1 MAEPAATHSGLHS
14 DQGARRGE
22 HPGRARNP
30 VIKVADLA
38 WLEFKRP
45 DLAVAEA
52 FAAAFGFTTALRTD
66 TELHLRGSGADAPC
80 VLIRKGDTARFT
92 GLAFK
97 AAEDGD
103 LSRLANASGVRVD
116 PLPESVG
123 GVGVR
128 MVDPSGFPVQVV
140 AGTHQLPARPAQQPH
155 AFNFG
160 SNLIRANATQRVP
173 RVPATVQRL
182 GHVVLQSTHYR
193 PALDWYL
200 KTLGLIVSDFLF
212 VPGQR
217 DRGPAASFIRCDR
230 GSTPTEHHTLALM
243 LGPTNRYVHSAYQVC
258 DLDALAAGGEYL
270 NDRGYSRSWG
280 IGRHLLGSQIFDYW
294 RDPDGFMV
302 EHYADG
308 DMFDNTLEPGWAPIT
323 GSGLTQWGPKVT
335 KNFLGI
341 SADKLAGELRLI
353 FTALRGDN
361 EFDIRHLI
369 GLLRGARS

>member
-66 TELHLRGSGADAPC
+66 TELHLRGSDADAPC

-258 DLDALAAGGEYL
+258 DLDALAAGGRRRL
-270 NDRGYSRSWG
+270 RMPHVGGQADLRQQAGTRHRGQAGVRPARSGDTGGGRRRRCVCNDRC
-280 IGRHLLGSQIFDYW
+280 
-294 RDPDGFMV
+294 
-302 EHYADG
+302 
-308 DMFDNTLEPGWAPIT
+308 
-323 GSGLTQWGPKVT
+323 
-335 KNFLGI
+335 
-341 SADKLAGELRLI
+341 
-353 FTALRGDN
+353 ALR
-361 EFDIRHLI
+361 IRT
-369 GLLRGARS
+369 GRALRSAAAG